1 MPITKI
7 MGSPKLHLHTLSNR
21 SINRIAEV
29 AIIQIGAISIIHLFI
44 RNYGKKL
51 ELQRLNFKKLE
62 GYMLFLFIKN
72 WSIRNWSYKGRNWR
86 ATSLTITT
94 LRN

>member
-29 AIIQIGAISIIHLFI
+29 AIIQIGAISIIDF
-44 RNYGKKL
+44 RNTPFYQKL
-51 ELQRLNFKKLE
+51 WKET
-62 GYMLFLFIKN
+62 G
-72 WSIRNWSYKGRNWR
+72 
-86 ATSLTITT
+86 ATKAETGGLHHSL
-94 LRN
+94 